1 MYFRRLSL
9 ALLTLLLAASTLFAQ
24 VQKNAGI
31 WTEWE
36 TISPEGEEFTIT
48 MPKNPTTESAKF
60 PYHKMELNTRLYL
73 ATSTAGPVLAVASFS
88 GIKSNPAQYTEF
100 ARFNSY
106 IDAFKD
112 FFPPKVRTKDT
123 AIAKLTLVSSKP
135 FQGYTGRAYKL
146 TIGELSGSVQAFVTR
161 KRFYAVVSLN
171 TKKDEALEEK
181 FLSSFMLPER
191 GPDPPKNAAT
201 AANQPEQPQP
211 VQNEQTID
219 NQPPD
224 AGQAKAQG
232 EQGRVEEAPTASPD
246 PNAKTDAT
254 GNPQPNQNQENP
266 ARPQRRPPVA
276 GGPLN
281 SKAIYL
287 PQPEVPAGDAS
298 GVVLVQVL
306 VDEAGVVIEARAISG
321 PNHLHAAAVTAARL
335 ARFSPTLLM
344 GEPVRVTGT
353 LSYNFV
359 RSN

>member
-1 MYFRRLSL
+1 MSLRRLSL
-9 ALLTLLLAASTLFAQ
+9 ALLTLLLVASPGFAQ
-24 VQKNAGI
+24 SPKNAGN

-73 ATSTAGPVLAVASFS
+73 ATSPTGPVLAVASFS

-112 FFPPKVRTKDT
+112 FFPPKVRSKDT
-123 AIAKLTLVSSKP
+123 VIAKLTLVSSKP
-135 FQGYTGRAYKL
+135 FQGYTGRSYKL
-146 TIGELSGSVQAFVTR
+146 TLGELSGSVHAFVTR

-171 TKKDEALEEK
+171 TKKDDALEEK

-191 GPDPPKNAAT
+191 GPDPPKTAAT
-201 AANQPEQPQP
+201 AANQPDQQQP
-211 VQNEQTID
+211 QNEQTID
-219 NQPPD
+219 NQPPEPN
-224 AGQAKAQG
+224 QAKAQG
-232 EQGRVEEAPTASPD
+232 EQGRVEESPIPNPE
-246 PNAKTDAT
+246 PNAEKNNT
-254 GNPQPNQNQENP
+254 GNQNQPNQNTG
-266 ARPQRRPPVA
+266 RKPPIA
-276 GGPLN
+276 GGMLN

-287 PQPEVPAGDAS
+287 PQPEVPAGEAS

-306 VDEAGVVIEARAISG
+306 VDESGTVIEARAISG
-321 PNHLHAAAVTAARL
+321 PNHLHAVAVNAARL
-335 ARFSPTLLM
+335 AKFSPTLLM
-344 GEPVRVTGT
+344 GEAVRVTGT